1 MAGVGRLDTF
11 MPKLSFLQL
20 IRVFAAEVLG
30 YSVLACLLGL
40 AFGALFPGYIKGTL
54 DMSVGTFY
62 EFLFLYF
69 GVCVLIATPLMLIG
83 AWGILRLF
91 RKRG

>member
-1 MAGVGRLDTF
+1 

-20 IRVFAAEVLG
+20 VKVFAAGLLG
-30 YSVLACLLGL
+30 YSVLACSL
-40 AFGALFPGYIKGTL
+40 ALAIGALFPTYIKGRL

-62 EFLFLYF
+62 QFLFFYF

-91 RKRG
+91 TKRV